1 MGNQKTI
8 KILGPGCANCKRAI
22 KVVEKVIQES
32 DLNVQ
37 IIKVEEMPEIMKYN
51 VLSTPALVVDEV
63 VKMTGRVPSKQ
74 EVKQL
79 LAD

>member
-1 MGNQKTI
+1 MKTI
-8 KILGPGCANCKRAI
+8 KVLGPGCANCKRAI
-22 KVVEKVIQES
+22 KVVEKVIKES
-32 DLNVQ
+32 ALDVQ
-37 IIKVEEMPEIMKYN
+37 LEKVEEMPEIMKYN

-63 VKMTGRVPSKQ
+63 VKMTGRVPSKK